1 MADRSSRRPRRSR
14 SSLPHHQ
21 PRAHVRPRPGAPRRQ
36 PPVSPKA
43 RAIALSALGIG
54 VVVILALTAIVL
66 IGPGRESPADRL
78 DRFLHEWSRG
88 ADAAAARATD
98 APANA
103 AAALRANRAGLDG
116 ARLRAERVGDVDEDG
131 DSASARVRMTW
142 QVPAIGAF
150 SYTTRVGLREQGDD
164 WVVRW
169 APTVVHPALKRGQ
182 RLGTTRTPQP
192 RGKLLDRDGYALVEE
207 RPVKRVGVIAGEIDD
222 PAATAQAIADVVEID
237 PRPFQRAI
245 EHGGRAQFVEAIS
258 LRPED
263 YAPLEAELVA
273 IPGARTLDATA
284 QLAPTRGFGRA
295 LLGDVRELSAE
306 QLRRLGPQYAI
317 GDVGGQW
324 GLEAALER
332 ELAGTAARA
341 IVVRAADGS
350 PTKTLERVKGTRA
363 RNVRTTLDADVQ
375 AAAEQA
381 LDSLDDEA
389 RAALVAVQPST
400 GDVLAVGNRPLDDSF
415 DRALDGQY
423 PPGST
428 FKIVTTDALLE
439 GGVVRPDTTVDCPTT
454 IDVGGRP
461 FKNFE
466 GGGGGEEPFSSAFAE
481 SCNTA
486 FVGLA
491 DRLGRGALPEAG
503 RRFGL
508 GMRFDLPV
516 PAYGGQVPEPRDLA
530 ATAAA
535 MIGQDRNLASPLGM
549 AGVIATVADGSW
561 RPPRLLAD
569 DPRVDGTPLDPAITE
584 QLRDLTREVVTS
596 GTGTALAGLAG
607 EPHGKSGTAEYGS
620 GDPPPTHA
628 WFVAYRDDVA
638 VAVLVEGGR
647 AGGEVAAPVASDFF
661 EALDAG
667 VTPETL
673 AESQALS
680 TEG

>member
-1 MADRSSRRPRRSR
+1 M
-14 SSLPHHQ
+14 
-21 PRAHVRPRPGAPRRQ
+21 
-36 PPVSPKA
+36 
-43 RAIALSALGIG
+43 
-54 VVVILALTAIVL
+54 
-66 IGPGRESPADRL
+66 RL
-78 DRFLHEWSRG
+78 
-88 ADAAAARATD
+88 
-98 APANA
+98 
-103 AAALRANRAGLDG
+103 
-116 ARLRAERVGDVDEDG
+116 
-131 DSASARVRMTW
+131 TW

-150 SYTTRVGLREQGDD
+150 TYTTRVGLREQGDD
-164 WVVRW
+164 WLVHW

-182 RLGTTRTPQP
+182 RLGTTRTQQP
-192 RGKLLDRDGYALVEE
+192 RGKLLDREGYALIED
-207 RPVKRVGVIAGEIDD
+207 RPVKRVGVVAGEIDD
-222 PAATAQAIADVVEID
+222 PAATAQAIADVVDID

-245 EHGGRAQFVEAIS
+245 ENGGRAQFVEAIS

-273 IPGARTLDATA
+273 IPGERTIDATA
-284 QLAPTRGFGRA
+284 QLGPTRGFARA
-295 LLGDVRELSAE
+295 LLGDVRELSAD

-332 ELAGTAARA
+332 ELAGTAARS
-341 IVVRAADGS
+341 IVVRAVDGT
-350 PTKTLERVKGTRA
+350 PTKTLKRVSGTRA
-363 RNVRTTLDADVQ
+363 QDVKTTLDADVQ

-381 LDSLDDEA
+381 LDSLDPA
-389 RAALVAVQPST
+389 SRAALVALQPST

-439 GGVVRPDTTVDCPTT
+439 GRVVRTDTTVDCPTT
-454 IDVGGRP
+454 IDVGGRS

-466 GGGGGEEPFSSAFAE
+466 GGGGGEEPFSSAFAQ

-491 DRLGRGALPEAG
+491 DRLPSGALPEAG

-508 GMRFDLPV
+508 GARFDLPV

-569 DPRVDGTPLDPAITE
+569 DGGRDPNDGTPLTPAITD
-584 QLRDLTREVVTS
+584 QLRDLTREVITS
-596 GTGTALAGLAG
+596 GTGTALAGLSG
-607 EPHGKSGTAEYGS
+607 EAHGKSGTAEYGTD
-620 GDPPPTHA
+620 DPPRTHA

-638 VAVLVEGGR
+638 VAVLVEDGV
-647 AGGEVAAPVASDFF
+647 AGGEIAAPVANDFF

-667 VTPETL
+667 LTPETL
-673 AESQALS
+673 AANQAAS
-680 TEG
+680 SDDGSSIDG